1 MKWNERLDRW
11 RKTFNTVWV
20 NSNNSPS
27 QPHFDL
33 LIYIYSQFHPGS
45 QKFQEVSIP
54 RWFGNLVPFPNP
66 SALPLFQRFSGS
78 PKGWGHHMPNSNQ
91 GLLDLVRAQDEWD
104 AAVTSFCWY
113 WMVAE
118 LLGKNNPFGW
128 FDFYG
133 IMKCKWTDVWHLWH
147 KVHVHMLPHITVTR
161 NLSSRRSWWT
171 TTKNM
176 PGYTL

>member
-1 MKWNERLDRW
+1 MKWNGRIDGW

-33 LIYIYSQFHPGS
+33 LINIYSQFHPGS

-118 LLGKNNPFGW
+118 LLGKKSFW
-128 FDFYG
+128 M
-133 IMKCKWTDVWHLWH
+133 IWLLWH
-147 KVHVHMLPHITVTR
+147 YEMQMDWRMAP
-161 NLSSRRSWWT
+161 
-171 TTKNM
+171 M
-176 PGYTL
+176 A